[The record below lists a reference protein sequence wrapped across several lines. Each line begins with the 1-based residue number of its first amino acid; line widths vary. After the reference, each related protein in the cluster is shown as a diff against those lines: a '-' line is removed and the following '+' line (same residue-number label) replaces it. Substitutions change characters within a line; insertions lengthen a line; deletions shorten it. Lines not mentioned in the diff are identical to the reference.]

1 MVKIV
6 WAVLLM
12 GGTLLGLVNGNIDLL
27 TEAILSSAQNA
38 VVLCMSMIGMNCLF
52 LGLLRILEQSGAA
65 EWLAAKMGKSLC
77 ALFPGIRPKS
87 KAMQYIALN
96 MITNMFGIGN
106 AATPYGLKAMEA
118 LQEVNMNKEVASD
131 AMCMFAL
138 MNTASVQILP
148 LSVITLR
155 AAAGS
160 ASAADIV
167 LPCFVV
173 TVVTAIF
180 AVVGG
185 ILCRRRHG

>member
-6 WAVLLM
+6 WAVLLI
-12 GGTLLGLVNGNIDLL
+12 GGTMLGVVNGKIDLL

-52 LGLLRILEQSGAA
+52 LGLLHILEQSGTA
-65 EWLAAKMGKSLC
+65 EWLAAKMGKSLRI
-77 ALFPGIRPKS
+77 LFPGIQPKS
-87 KAMQYIALN
+87 KAMQYMALN

-118 LQEVNMNKEVASD
+118 LQEVNMNKEIASD

-160 ASAADIV
+160 TSAADIV

-185 ILCRRRHG
+185 ILCRRRQG

>member
-6 WAVLLM
+6 WAVLLI
-12 GGTLLGLVNGNIDLL
+12 GGTVLGLINGNIELM
-27 TEAILSSAQNA
+27 TETILDSAQNA
-38 VVLCMSMIGMNCLF
+38 VSLCISMIGMNCLF
-52 LGLLRILEQSGAA
+52 LGLLHILETSGAA
-65 EWLAAKMGKSLC
+65 EWLAGKMGKSLSTI
-77 ALFPGIRPKS
+77 FPETNPKS

-160 ASAADIV
+160 LRATDIV

-173 TVVTAIF
+173 TVATAIF
-180 AVVGG
+180 AVAGG
-185 ILCRRRHG
+185 ILCRRHHE